1 MSNSGQQSQPSQ
13 PSKVT
18 PDSNSVQSYLNILQ
32 GIITRMA
39 TNSANCKTWC
49 VSLVSAILVVIA
61 DKNKPNYAWIA
72 LIPIVLFFL
81 LDSYYLGQERNF
93 REIYNNFVKE
103 LHSGEVVTD
112 KLFVLKPP
120 KGMNVV
126 NLLFSSSLSFSV
138 YPFYLTLVLTVIIAR
153 FLIL

>member
-1 MSNSGQQSQPSQ
+1 MSNSDQQSQPSL
-13 PSKVT
+13 PSKIT

-32 GIITRMA
+32 GIIKRMA

-72 LIPIVLFFL
+72 LIPIVLFFV

-103 LHSGEVVTD
+103 LHSGEVTID

-126 NLLFSSSLSFSV
+126 NLLFSSILSFSV

>member
-1 MSNSGQQSQPSQ
+1 MSNSSQQPQPSQ

-18 PDSNSVQSYLNILQ
+18 PDSSSVQSYLNILQ

-39 TNSANCKTWC
+39 TNSASCKAWC

-61 DKNKPNYAWIA
+61 DKNKPNYAWIT

-81 LDSYYLGQERNF
+81 LDSYYLGQERSF
-93 REIYNNFVKE
+93 REIYNSFVKD
-103 LHSGEVVTD
+103 LHSGEIATD

>member
-1 MSNSGQQSQPSQ
+1 
-13 PSKVT
+13 
-18 PDSNSVQSYLNILQ
+18 VQSYLNILH
-32 GIITRMA
+32 GIITRIA

-61 DKNKPNYAWIA
+61 DKNKPNYAWIT

-81 LDSYYLGQERNF
+81 LDSYYLGKERSF
-93 REIYNNFVKE
+93 REIYNSFVKD
-103 LHSGEVVTD
+103 LHSGEVATD
-112 KLFVLKPP
+112 KLFVLKLP
-120 KGMNVV
+120 KGINVV

-153 FLIL
+153 FIIL

>member
-13 PSKVT
+13 ASKVT

-61 DKNKPNYAWIA
+61 DKNKPNYAWIT

-103 LHSGEVVTD
+103 LHSGEVATD

-120 KGMNVV
+120 KGINVV

>member
-1 MSNSGQQSQPSQ
+1 VSNSGQQSQPSQ
-13 PSKVT
+13 ASKVT

-61 DKNKPNYAWIA
+61 DKNKPNYAWIT

-103 LHSGEVVTD
+103 LHSGEVATD

-120 KGMNVV
+120 KGINVV

>member
-32 GIITRMA
+32 GIINRMA
-39 TNSANCKTWC
+39 TSSANCKTWC

-81 LDSYYLGQERNF
+81 LDSYYLGQERSF
-93 REIYNNFVKE
+93 RDIYNKFISD
-103 LHSGEVVTD
+103 LHSGNVETD
-112 KLFVLKPP
+112 RLFVLKPP

>member
-1 MSNSGQQSQPSQ
+1 VSNSSQQPQPSQ

-18 PDSNSVQSYLNILQ
+18 PDSSSVQSYLNILQ

-39 TNSANCKTWC
+39 TNSASCKAWC

-61 DKNKPNYAWIA
+61 DKNKPNYAWIT
-72 LIPIVLFFL
+72 LIPILLFFL
-81 LDSYYLGQERNF
+81 LDSYYLGQERSF
-93 REIYNNFVKE
+93 REIYNNFVKD
-103 LHSGEVVTD
+103 LHTGEAGTD

-120 KGMNVV
+120 RGMNVV

-153 FLIL
+153 YLIL

>member
-1 MSNSGQQSQPSQ
+1 MSNSNPQSQP
-13 PSKVT
+13 PKVT
-18 PDSNSVQSYLNILQ
+18 FESDAVQSYLNILQ
-32 GIITRMA
+32 GVIARMA
-39 TNSANCKTWC
+39 SNSANCKTWC
-49 VSLVSAILVVIA
+49 ISLVSAILVVIA
-61 DKNKPNYAWIA
+61 DKNKPNYAWIS

-93 REIYNNFVKE
+93 RQIYNDFVKE
-103 LHSGEVVTD
+103 LHSSGEVTID
-112 KLFVLKPP
+112 KLFALKPLQ
-120 KGMNVV
+120 GINVV

>member
-1 MSNSGQQSQPSQ
+1 VSNYSQQSQPSQ
-13 PSKVT
+13 PSQIT
-18 PDSNSVQSYLNILQ
+18 PDSNSVQTYLNILQ

-39 TNSANCKTWC
+39 ASSANCKTWC

-81 LDSYYLGQERNF
+81 LDSYYLGLERSF
-93 REIYNNFVKE
+93 REIYNSFVKD
-103 LHSGEVVTD
+103 LHFGEVTTD
-112 KLFVLKPP
+112 KLFILKPP
-120 KGMNVV
+120 EGMNVV
-126 NLLFSSSLSFSV
+126 NLLFFSSLSFSV

>member
-1 MSNSGQQSQPSQ
+1 MSNSSPQSQP
-13 PSKVT
+13 PKVT
-18 PDSNSVQSYLNILQ
+18 FESDAVQSYLNILQ
-32 GIITRMA
+32 GVVARMA
-39 TNSANCKTWC
+39 SNSANCKTWC
-49 VSLVSAILVVIA
+49 ISLVSAILVVIA
-61 DKNKPNYAWIA
+61 DKSKPNYAWIA

-103 LHSGEVVTD
+103 LHSGEVATD
-112 KLFVLKPP
+112 KLFALKPP
-120 KGMNVV
+120 QGINVV

>member
-1 MSNSGQQSQPSQ
+1 MSNSDQQSQPSL
-13 PSKVT
+13 PSKIT

-32 GIITRMA
+32 GIIKRMA

-61 DKNKPNYAWIA
+61 DKNKPNYAGIA
-72 LIPIVLFFL
+72 LIPIVLFFV

-103 LHSGEVVTD
+103 LHSGEVTID

-126 NLLFSSSLSFSV
+126 NLLFSSILSFSV

>member
-1 MSNSGQQSQPSQ
+1 MSNSSQQSQPSQ
-13 PSKVT
+13 PSEVT

-81 LDSYYLGQERNF
+81 LDSYYLGQERSF

-103 LHSGEVVTD
+103 LHSGEVATD

>member
-1 MSNSGQQSQPSQ
+1 
-13 PSKVT
+13 
-18 PDSNSVQSYLNILQ
+18 VQSYLNILQ
-32 GIITRMA
+32 GIITRLA
-39 TNSANCKTWC
+39 SNSANCKTWC

-81 LDSYYLGQERNF
+81 LDSYYLGQERSF
-93 REIYNNFVKE
+93 RDIYNKFIHD
-103 LHSGEVVTD
+103 LHSGNLETD
-112 KLFVLKPP
+112 RLFILKPL

-126 NLLFSSSLSFSV
+126 NSLFASSLSFSV

>member
-1 MSNSGQQSQPSQ
+1 MSNSSPQSQPSR
-13 PSKVT
+13 VT
-18 PDSNSVQSYLNILQ
+18 PDSPSVQSYLNILQ
-32 GIITRMA
+32 GIITRLA
-39 TNSANCKTWC
+39 NNSANCKTWC
-49 VSLVSAILVVIA
+49 ISLVSAILVVIA

-81 LDSYYLGQERNF
+81 LDSYYLGQERSF
-93 REIYNNFVKE
+93 RDIYNKFISD
-103 LHSGEVVTD
+103 LHSGDVETD
-112 KLFVLKPP
+112 RLFVLKPL

-126 NLLFSSSLSFSV
+126 NSLFASSLSFSV

>member
-1 MSNSGQQSQPSQ
+1 MSNFGQQSQPSQ

-39 TNSANCKTWC
+39 TNSANCKTLC

-81 LDSYYLGQERNF
+81 LDSYYLGQERSF
-93 REIYNNFVKE
+93 RDIYNKFISD
-103 LHSGEVVTD
+103 LHSGNVETD
-112 KLFVLKPP
+112 RIFVLKPL

-126 NLLFSSSLSFSV
+126 NSLFASSISFSV

>member
-1 MSNSGQQSQPSQ
+1 MSNSGQQSQPS
-13 PSKVT
+13 KVT
-18 PDSNSVQSYLNILQ
+18 PDSNAVQSYLNILQ
-32 GIITRMA
+32 GIIMRMA

-61 DKNKPNYAWIA
+61 DKNKPNYALIA

-81 LDSYYLGQERNF
+81 LDCYYLGQERNF

-103 LHSGEVVTD
+103 LHSGEVATD

-153 FLIL
+153 FIIL